1 MDQHKK
7 NVDLELVK
15 QIGKIFNS
23 NFPERLHKVYVY
35 PSGVIFRTIWK
46 IAQVF
51 FDKET
56 RDKVIPLKNQSELLK
71 HIDASQLP
79 VCLGGSDSWEF
90 NVDEL

>member
-1 MDQHKK
+1 MFIHL
-7 NVDLELVK
+7 VLFLELY
-15 QIGKIFNS
+15 GK
-23 NFPERLHKVYVY
+23 LHK
-35 PSGVIFRTIWK
+35 F
-46 IAQVF
+46 F

-79 VCLGGSDSWEF
+79 VCLGGSDTWEF